1 MLRKHQPGISQH
13 LSQNVILFNSSHHFS
28 ENLDENLK
36 NYNGWHIAYKGI

>member
-1 MLRKHQPGISQH
+1 MTQFIGT
-13 LSQNVILFNSSHHFS
+13 HFS